1 MAVVG
6 RKLYD
11 YNTQC
16 DSEPLVMVV
25 VVVVVVVAC
34 ANPRGVFAVRQKGSV
49 VVAAAVPL
57 LTPPLQL
64 RGLTPSYIVTTVVVA
79 VALART
85 SEN

>member
-1 MAVVG
+1 VVG

-11 YNTQC
+11 YNTQH
-16 DSEPLVMVV
+16 DGEPLV

-49 VVAAAVPL
+49 AVVAAVPL

-64 RGLTPSYIVTTVVVA
+64 RGLTPLYIVTTVVVA
-79 VALART
+79 VSAART